1 MYLTTWIVIGMK
13 LKRRV
18 IMLLPL
24 LFITG
29 YFTELTS
36 AGIITIDIGLY
47 WDEECT
53 NPVSFIDLGM
63 SASGQ
68 SRYVTFWLRNYST
81 DKGTISWGSNNFDP
95 SSDGISEYWERKVGR
110 FRYISNWNKKMKTE
124 DLWEVR
130 YTILLDQ
137 DIQDGVYSWDLI
149 VRYNPSHSSWVIS
162 LSVVCLL
169 TVAL

>member
-1 MYLTTWIVIGMK
+1 MKPKRSVVI
-13 LKRRV
+13 
-18 IMLLPL
+18 LLLL
-24 LFITG
+24 LFVTFGTG
-29 YFTELTS
+29 FFIQLTS

-53 NPVSFIDLGM
+53 NPVFSIDFGVL
-63 SASGQ
+63 ARGQ
-68 SRYVTFWLRNYST
+68 SGNVTFWLRSHST
-81 DKGTISWGSNNFDP
+81 EKGTLSWGSENFNP
-95 SSDGISEYWERKVGR
+95 SSDGISECWERKVGR

-130 YTILLDQ
+130 YSIQVDQ

-149 VRYNPSHSSWVIS
+149 VRYDHSHSSLGIVI
-162 LSVVCLL
+162 VVSCIL